1 MSAGMNSSRNTP
13 LLGLAFLISAIT
25 ADWPAVILARSAP
38 SKSRVSTRLSAS
50 KRTTSSGFFL
60 RAAAIS
66 SCLTATILL
75 RMSLMGLIFLGW
87 GRLQHLLDDPVHHHT
102 GHDEQQRDANGDP
115 GAFVLQP
122 DGHMPLLQ
130 GPVPA
135 VAVWVKA
142 CSSASLAAAAPDSM
156 VRRARA
162 MPCPMSSQTL
172 AAYSAAP
179 ALSATMSRA
188 ALSAGS
194 SRLSN
199 TPSSM
204 ALESSGV
211 STRNAR
217 LLAMVRPKSSG
228 WISYS
233 VISPFFSSPTMVAAP
248 SEISSIPSRP

>member
-25 ADWPAVILARSAP
+25 AAWPAVILARSAP

-135 VAVWVKA
+135 RRG
-142 CSSASLAAAAPDSM
+142 AAGGPPAPGPPPVGGGSPGLPPPP
-156 VRRARA
+156 RAPPPPGTPRGGGR
-162 MPCPMSSQTL
+162 
-172 AAYSAAP
+172 P
-179 ALSATMSRA
+179 AT
-188 ALSAGS
+188 
-194 SRLSN
+194 
-199 TPSSM
+199 
-204 ALESSGV
+204 
-211 STRNAR
+211 
-217 LLAMVRPKSSG
+217 
-228 WISYS
+228 
-233 VISPFFSSPTMVAAP
+233 
-248 SEISSIPSRP
+248 